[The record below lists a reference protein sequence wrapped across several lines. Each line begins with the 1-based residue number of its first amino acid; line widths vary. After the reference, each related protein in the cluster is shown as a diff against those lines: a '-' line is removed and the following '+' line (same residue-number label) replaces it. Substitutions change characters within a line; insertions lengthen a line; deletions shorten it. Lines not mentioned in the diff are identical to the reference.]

1 MTERWRKMRLRVGVI
16 GTGRRGKEHLRQ
28 LVKRENV
35 EVPAICDILPDVA
48 AEAAKIAN
56 SRYYLDY
63 REMLDKESLD
73 AVVVATPA
81 PVHADPTILAMEAGL
96 AVLCEKPLAWSLK
109 DALRIV
115 DAAER
120 TGQICETGYQWRH
133 NPLLSSALEHLGASG
148 IALVRGVWYHTIP
161 LVESIRDVTT
171 GGGQIF
177 DQSTHIID
185 LARIFAGD
193 IASVY
198 AAYTLNA
205 RSKAD
210 FDDYDNWDGYSVTMR
225 YESGAVGSFSSTYA
239 LFLGHGEPVTL
250 DIVGSQILVK
260 ILGEKIV
267 IVTPEG
273 SNELGADMEGF
284 TVHTD
289 IIGGFLKAV
298 AAKDKN
304 LVKSPPADSI
314 KSLATTI
321 AANLSAK
328 IGETVSPAELI
339 SRAREGEDFLPV

>member
-1 MTERWRKMRLRVGVI
+1 MKLKVGVI

-28 LVKRENV
+28 LLKKQDVV
-35 EVPAICDILPDVA
+35 VPAICDILPDVA
-48 AEAAKIAN
+48 TEAAEIAN
-56 SRYYLDY
+56 SRSYLDY
-63 REMLDKESLD
+63 REMLYKEELD

-81 PVHADPTILAMEAGL
+81 PVHVDPTILALEAGI
-96 AVLCEKPLAWSLK
+96 AVMCEKPLAWSLK

-115 DAAER
+115 EAAER

-133 NPLLSSALEHLGASG
+133 NPLLRVALERLGNSG

-161 LVESIRDVTT
+161 LVESIRDVAT

-193 IASVY
+193 VTSLY

-205 RSKAD
+205 RTKAD
-210 FDDYDNWDGYSVTMR
+210 FDDYDNWDGYAVTMQ
-225 YESGAVGSFSSTYA
+225 YTSGAVGSFGSTYA

-250 DIVGSQILVK
+250 DIVGSKILIKV
-260 ILGEKIV
+260 LGEKIV
-267 IVTPEG
+267 VVTPEG
-273 SNELGADMEGF
+273 KQELGADMEDF
-284 TVHTD
+284 TAQSD
-289 IIGGFLKAV
+289 IMGDFVKAV
-298 AAKDKN
+298 AIRDRSF
-304 LVKSPPADSI
+304 VKSPPADSV

-328 IGETVSPAELI
+328 TGEIVSPADLI
-339 SRAREGEDFLPV
+339 NRARAGEELPAV